1 MDENDLKGV
10 SEAMNELRETGTLS
24 SEALAKLG
32 GNTSVAYKA
41 LEGYTKAILGAGSAV
56 GGMAKTV
63 AQGEGTFSSLGST
76 IVGLTSVVGKLAGA
90 LPLVGGAAKALAE
103 GVGEAS
109 KFILDQ
115 LDVMAKNYQTLGD
128 ASAGAADGVDGLLRQ
143 FNQMGN
149 YSLPAFTK
157 AVKAN
162 TVGLSALSGTAADGA
177 ESLSKVS
184 GALTTGQ
191 TAQRFLKLGMSLD
204 AVGDATASYLANSA
218 RYGLTQGNTTEE
230 LTKKTQNYIE
240 EVDKIARLTG
250 QTREAQQ
257 KEAQKSLVDA
267 RFRAKLADMA
277 ANGQTEQAEELRKY
291 VEGLGGAAGD
301 AARALATGIPLT
313 KEAAQANLFTNDAL
327 RQNTMAIQDG
337 KKATV
342 AIAETQQAM
351 ADGTVRFG
359 KQIMYAGDMAGGMAV
374 QAYDQAAIIKEQN
387 KLMATG
393 LTREQAIEAIQKKQ
407 MTASGKNTEEFT
419 SAQLATAGA
428 SKDLQSLGFTLAK
441 TAIPAVDAFATSLK
455 SVTGFIDEKFGS
467 GKAGGAGGKTV
478 GSGMVD
484 RVKSLFGFGSGA
496 APTGGSKEALL
507 NLIGQGESK
516 GNYNALVYGK
526 KGANTPGSADL
537 TNMTIAQVQEYQKG
551 MMAKGHASTAVGK
564 YQMISSTLAEQV
576 KKAGLDAKTTKFDQK
591 TQDLLASQLID
602 QAGFGKKDSAAVM
615 KNLAG
620 TWASLPK
627 DMSGRGAYDGF
638 NQNKATINAG
648 DVQAAISGPS
658 KTDSQPVVVAGPRSG
673 YKPQEVGGTP
683 NRAGLETTAQANQA
697 SNQQQTESANDRMIQ
712 RLDELVALQRQNNSL
727 NAKILQQAKS

>member
-1 MDENDLKGV
+1 MNENDLKGV
-10 SEAMNELRETGTLS
+10 SDAMNELRETGTLS
-24 SEALAKLG
+24 AATLAKLS
-32 GNTSVAYKA
+32 GNTDEANKA
-41 LEGYTKAILGAGSAV
+41 LNSYTNKMLKASLSFGRLTKEVADGEGSFKSLGGVIGGLASSINAVASNFGTFGKALGGI
-56 GGMAKTV
+56 TV
-63 AQGEGTFSSLGST
+63 AAGEL
-76 IVGLTSVVGKLAGA
+76 
-90 LPLVGGAAKALAE
+90 
-103 GVGEAS
+103 S
-109 KFILDQ
+109 KFVLAQ

-128 ASAGAADGVDGLLRQ
+128 ASAGATDGVDGLLRQ

-162 TVGLSALSGTAADGA
+162 VLGLSALGGTAANGA
-177 ESLSKVS
+177 EQLSLVS
-184 GALTTGQ
+184 GALTKGD

-204 AVGDATASYLANSA
+204 AVGDATASYLADSA

-277 ANGQTEQAEELRKY
+277 ANGQAEQAEELRKY

-374 QAYDQAAIIKEQN
+374 QAFDTSAMLKEQN

-407 MTASGKNTEEFT
+407 ATASGKTTEEFT
-419 SAQLATAGA
+419 SAQMATAGA
-428 SKDLQSLGFTLAK
+428 AKDLQSLGFTLAK
-441 TAIPAVDAFATSLK
+441 VATPAVDAFATGLK
-455 SVTGFIDEKFGS
+455 KVTGYIDEKFGS
-467 GKAGGAGGKTV
+467 GQKGGAGGNTV
-478 GSGMVD
+478 GGSVMD
-484 RVKSLFGFGSGA
+484 KVK
-496 APTGGSKEALL
+496 
-507 NLIGQGESK
+507 N
-516 GNYNALVYGK
+516 
-526 KGANTPGSADL
+526 
-537 TNMTIAQVQEYQKG
+537 
-551 MMAKGHASTAVGK
+551 AVG
-564 YQMISSTLAEQV
+564 MGGGDTGSTSSTR
-576 KKAGLDAKTTKFDQK
+576 G
-591 TQDLLASQLID
+591 I
-602 QAGFGKKDSAAVM
+602 GI
-615 KNLAG
+615 
-620 TWASLPK
+620 
-627 DMSGRGAYDGF
+627 GRGAGAEGLKLKPGAELAGKSTDALYTVAQQVAAALGGNYKYFSGLRDRGGDSAHASGKAF
-638 NQNKATINAG
+638 DIVLDDPAGYEGALGKIKGVAGIKFAQFEKKGQKNKNGSVATG
-648 DVQAAISGPS
+648 DHIHAEVSAANGAILSGPM
-658 KTDSQPVVVAGPRSG
+658 SG
-673 YKPQEVGGTP
+673 YKPNLTMHGTEAIVP
-683 NRAGLETTAQANQA
+683 LNGSASSAQAATSQ
-697 SNQQQTESANDRMIQ
+697 SPGDDMFSKKM
-712 RLDELVALQRQNNSL
+712 DELIALARQNNAL
-727 NAKILQQAKS
+727 NAKILQQAKAG